1 MTSVVPGR
9 QRARIASCVHGARRR
24 ALFQLSES
32 DRHRHVC
39 FLRGFSCRWE
49 SESAR
54 CERRCIR
61 VRGDACMHAV
71 EHASHRAGRARHVCH
86 AVDGAPGRG
95 AARSGRG
102 PPPPKLQVWLCTPVD
117 RTPER
122 HLLVRVGIGQLRHFF
137 PSPPARHAR
146 EPRGVAAFREGSPP
160 SSSSPVVRDGA
171 APRLRFPCA
180 QTRRESLPSSSTFPA
195 ERARRLQRAALAA
208 ACHPQGWTITLGSRG
223 VPLGFI
229 SQLIAL
235 RLAGKHCPPVIG
247 TPYRT

>member
-1 MTSVVPGR
+1 MAIETDCRNWLPQFLPLR
-9 QRARIASCVHGARRR
+9 CIASD
-24 ALFQLSES
+24 LFLL
-32 DRHRHVC
+32 V
-39 FLRGFSCRWE
+39 SCSR
-49 SESAR
+49 
-54 CERRCIR
+54 
-61 VRGDACMHAV
+61 AV
-71 EHASHRAGRARHVCH
+71 E
-86 AVDGAPGRG
+86 
-95 AARSGRG
+95 
-102 PPPPKLQVWLCTPVD
+102 KLQKYSHTVPHISPVD